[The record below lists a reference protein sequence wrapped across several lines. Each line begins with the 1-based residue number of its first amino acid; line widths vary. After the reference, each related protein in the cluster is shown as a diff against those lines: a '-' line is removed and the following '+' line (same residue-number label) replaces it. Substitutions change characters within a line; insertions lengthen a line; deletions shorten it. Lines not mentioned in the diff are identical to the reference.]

1 MEVSELMLM
10 SIMENGNV
18 TPAPLID
25 YLISY
30 AIPASLLS
38 VGI

>member
-1 MEVSELMLM
+1 MYQL
-10 SIMENGNV
+10 MENGNV
-18 TPAPLID
+18 APAPLID

-30 AIPASLLS
+30 AIPASLFS